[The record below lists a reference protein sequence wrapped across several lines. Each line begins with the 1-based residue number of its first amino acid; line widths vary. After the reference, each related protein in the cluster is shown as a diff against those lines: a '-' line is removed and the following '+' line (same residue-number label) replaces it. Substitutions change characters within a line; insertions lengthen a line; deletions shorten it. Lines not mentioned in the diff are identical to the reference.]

1 MGKHVPV
8 GMERI
13 IYLAAT
19 DPGFYQAL
27 MDDRVAAAKGMG
39 LRASERAVLFTV
51 PVAQLRAAIEGVDAS
66 ESNVARRA
74 FLGAVA
80 ASATTVAAAATLGCG
95 DDVSKGIRPDM
106 PPPSKDGGP
115 DTVEV
120 KESGPAPTGIRPG
133 G

>member
-1 MGKHVPV
+1 MGKQVPV

-19 DPGFYQAL
+19 EPGFHEAL
-27 MDDRVAAAKGMG
+27 MADREAATEGLG
-39 LRASERAVLFTV
+39 LRASERAVLLAV
-51 PVAQLRAAIEGVDAS
+51 PTAQLQAAIEGVDVS
-66 ESNVARRA
+66 EPNVARRA

-80 ASATTVAAAATLGCG
+80 ASAATVAATATLSCG
-95 DDVSKGIRPDM
+95 DDTSKGIRPDM
-106 PPPSKDGGP
+106 PPQKDGGA
-115 DTVEV
+115 DTVKV